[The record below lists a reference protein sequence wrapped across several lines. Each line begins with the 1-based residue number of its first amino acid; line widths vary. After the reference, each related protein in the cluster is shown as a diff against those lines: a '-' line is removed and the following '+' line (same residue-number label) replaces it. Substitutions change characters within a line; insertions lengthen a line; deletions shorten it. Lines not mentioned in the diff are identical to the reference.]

1 MKFKVAT
8 LALVLFSCLAA
19 PAQRL
24 PNVAVPEHYSLRL
37 VPDFGAAKF
46 SGDESIDIRVLQST
60 YAITVNALEI
70 TFEEV
75 TITSG
80 GTTQRAEVTLQP
92 KQETATLTIPK
103 PLPAGSAQIH
113 IRYTGV
119 LNDKLRGFYL
129 SEADGNKYAVTQ
141 FEPTD
146 ARRAFPSFDEPAYKA
161 IFDIAVAA
169 PAGDTAISNARIVA
183 DEPGPGPLH
192 TIRFAPT
199 PKMSTYLVAVLVGR
213 FECIQGGADDVPIRV
228 CTPPGKQELGRFAL
242 NASESFLKYY
252 NRYFAIK
259 YPYGKLDLIA
269 IPDFEA
275 GAMENTG
282 AITFRDIALLLN
294 EKEASVPQ
302 LKEVAL
308 VIAHEMAHQWFGD
321 LVTMEWWDD
330 IWLNEGFAT
339 WMEGKPVAAWR
350 PEWHVEMDGQRS
362 TNEAMGSDSLRNTRP
377 IREAAQTS
385 AQINELFDEIA
396 YNKTAAVLRML
407 EAYEGPQAFERG
419 VNDYL
424 QAHAYANATAQDFW
438 TAEAAASKQPV
449 DRILSSYV
457 LNAGVPLI
465 STEFH
470 CAGADSSVTISQQR
484 FLFDPSQAESR
495 SKELWQ
501 IPVCMSLPGTDQPL
515 SCDLLSQPQQKFRL
529 SRCEPSMF
537 LNSGAH
543 GYYRTAYSRE
553 VVSALAPRVEQT
565 LNPVERLSLLD
576 NEWAL
581 VRTGLHPIGVFMALG
596 EGLKDDRTPAIMDE
610 LGRRFRYIT
619 DNLITAHDRE
629 SYETWVRGLL
639 RPAMQQLGTTA
650 TPADSDE
657 RRSLRAA
664 VFRTLGYSGRDAE
677 TLGQAR
683 SLLQQYMK
691 NPASVDPTL
700 LDPVFTLSAMQGT
713 PAMYEEFVARS
724 KDAKTPEDYYR
735 YLFALAQFTDPALL
749 KRTLDYAL
757 SPAVRSQDAPFVI
770 GAVMENSAGRELAW
784 QFVQTHLDPLKQK
797 ASFAG
802 TAVMVRFAGDF
813 CTATSK
819 QQVQQFFGDH
829 PVPGAERTLRQTL
842 EDIQNC
848 VDLKAQ
854 QGMALASWLN
864 EHPTAAGE

>member
-1 MKFKVAT
+1 
-8 LALVLFSCLAA
+8 
-19 PAQRL
+19 
-24 PNVAVPEHYSLRL
+24 
-37 VPDFGAAKF
+37 
-46 SGDESIDIRVLQST
+46 
-60 YAITVNALEI
+60 
-70 TFEEV
+70 
-75 TITSG
+75 
-80 GTTQRAEVTLQP
+80 
-92 KQETATLTIPK
+92 
-103 PLPAGSAQIH
+103 
-113 IRYTGV
+113 
-119 LNDKLRGFYL
+119 
-129 SEADGNKYAVTQ
+129 
-141 FEPTD
+141 
-146 ARRAFPSFDEPAYKA
+146 
-161 IFDIAVAA
+161 
-169 PAGDTAISNARIVA
+169 
-183 DEPGPGPLH
+183 LH

-199 PKMSTYLVAVLVGR
+199 PKMSTYLVAVLVGK

-252 NRYFAIK
+252 NRYFTIK
-259 YPYGKLDLIA
+259 YPYDKLDLIA

-282 AITFRDIALLLN
+282 AITFRDIALLVN

-302 LKEVAL
+302 LKEVAM
-308 VIAHEMAHQWFGD
+308 VVAHEMAHQWFGD

-330 IWLNEGFAT
+330 LWLNEGFAT

-350 PEWHVEMDGQRS
+350 PEWHVEMDEQRS
-362 TNEAMGSDSLRNTRP
+362 TNEAMASDSLRNTRP

-424 QAHAYANATAQDFW
+424 KAHAYANATAQDFW
-438 TAEAAASKQPV
+438 IAEAAASKQPV

-465 STEFH
+465 SAEFH

-484 FLFDPSQAESR
+484 FSFDRSQAEGR
-495 SKELWQ
+495 SKQLWQ
-501 IPVCMSLPGTDQPL
+501 IPVCMSLPGTDQPV
-515 SCDLLSQPQQKFRL
+515 SCNLLSQPQQEFRL

-543 GYYRTAYSRE
+543 GYYRTAYRRE
-553 VVSALAPRVEQT
+553 VVNALVPKVEQT
-565 LNPVERLSLLD
+565 LEPVERLSLLD

-581 VRTGLHPIGVFMALG
+581 VRAGDHPIGAFMALA
-596 EGLKDDRTPAIMDE
+596 EGMKDDQTPAIMNE
-610 LGRRFRYIT
+610 LGRRFRYIK
-619 DNLITAHDRE
+619 DNLITAQDRE
-629 SYETWVRGLL
+629 SYEAWVRGLL
-639 RPAMQQLGTTA
+639 HPAMQQLGTTA
-650 TPADSDE
+650 APADSDE

-664 VFRTLGYSGRDAE
+664 VFLTLGYSGREAE
-677 TLGQAR
+677 TLRQAR
-683 SLLQQYMK
+683 SLLQQYLK

-713 PAMYEEFVARS
+713 PAMYEEFRARS
-724 KDAKTPEDYYR
+724 ENAKTPEDYYR
-735 YLFALAQFTDPALL
+735 SLFALTQFSDPGLL
-749 KRTLDYAL
+749 KRTLEYAL

-770 GAVMENSAGRELAW
+770 GAVMENPTGKELAW
-784 QFVQTHLDPLKQK
+784 QFVQTHWDSLRQK

-802 TAVMVRFAGDF
+802 MAAMVRYAGDF

-819 QQVQQFFGDH
+819 QQVHKFFGEH

-854 QGMALASWLN
+854 QGTALASWLN